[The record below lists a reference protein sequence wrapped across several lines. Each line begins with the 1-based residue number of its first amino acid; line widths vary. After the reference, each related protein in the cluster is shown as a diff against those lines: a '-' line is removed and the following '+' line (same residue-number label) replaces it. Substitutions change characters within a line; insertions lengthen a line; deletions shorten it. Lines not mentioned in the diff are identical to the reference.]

1 MFCFC
6 IALCYGTYGAVTL
19 NVYGNTQLLPRYVR
33 VFPSQSLLLMALA
46 AVVILPEVHRV
57 NIYSYQQEGCRY

>member
-1 MFCFC
+1 MFYFC

-19 NVYGNTQLLPRYVR
+19 NAYGNTQLLPRYAR

-46 AVVILPEVHRV
+46 TVVILPEVHGV
-57 NIYSYQQEGCRY
+57 KLYSYQQEGCRY